1 MYAFITENSTS
12 IMISTIIVFL
22 MGLIL
27 WILSL
32 IKLRN
37 KNLENKEYKLWNNLF
52 MASGILLFI
61 SVVLGGLFGLLSM
74 T

>member
-37 KNLENKEYKLWNNLF
+37 KNLENKEYNLWNNLF
-52 MASGILLFI
+52 MTSGILLFI
-61 SVVLGGLFGLLSM
+61 SVVLGGLFVLSSM